1 MSKELGDRTQV
12 SLNKALKTAHLVETR
27 INEADDL
34 LKSLIV
40 KLADIEMTVL
50 NSWVF
55 LIVPENMTNALQYI
69 NKDDLE
75 ASFEKCDPENLDKI
89 TVALKNTNI

>member
-1 MSKELGDRTQV
+1 MSQELGDRTQV

-69 NKDDLE
+69 NKADLKV
-75 ASFEKCDPENLDKI
+75 SFEKCDPETLNKI
-89 TVALKNTNI
+89 ALTLKNVKK